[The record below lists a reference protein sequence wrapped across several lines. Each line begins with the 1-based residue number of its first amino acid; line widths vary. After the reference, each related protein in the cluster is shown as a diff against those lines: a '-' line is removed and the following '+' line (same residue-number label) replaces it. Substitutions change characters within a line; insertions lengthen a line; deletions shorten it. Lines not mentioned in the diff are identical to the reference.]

1 MTTNLS
7 EIRTMGKILYDAVP
21 IQDAGYGIVQH
32 PYVSNMFD
40 MSIDGELID
49 LNKEENLKEV
59 RNKYFKIIDE
69 SDLLRN
75 YMFIRTPWKLTWF
88 KYVNE
93 YLSEEDYAKYLEDA
107 WVSEENP
114 NMDLNVS
121 RKESIGYFK
130 KANKKFL
137 MNEEDYAYYKE
148 LPEELTVWKGVSPGR
163 VSMGLSWTDDK
174 EKAGWFKERF
184 EGMSGEEG
192 LLLEAKIN
200 KKDVL
205 AYFNTRGEKELV
217 VDVFKIKKQII
228 EV

>member
-7 EIRTMGKILYDAVP
+7 EIRTMGKVLYDAVP
-21 IQDAGYGIVQH
+21 IKDAGYGIVQH
-32 PYVSNMFD
+32 PYISSMFD
-40 MSIDGELID
+40 MSINGKLID
-49 LNKEENLKEV
+49 LNQEESLKEV
-59 RNKYFKIIDE
+59 RSKYFKMIDE

-88 KYVNE
+88 KYVKE
-93 YLSEEDYAKYLEDA
+93 YLSEEDYAHFLEDA
-107 WVSEENP
+107 WISEENP

-137 MNEEDYAYYKE
+137 MNEEDYNYYKG
-148 LPEELTVWKGVSPGR
+148 LPEELIVWRGVSPGR
-163 VSMGLSWTDDK
+163 VSMGLSWTDDR
-174 EKAGWFKERF
+174 EKAEWFKERF
-184 EGMSGEEG
+184 EGMRGEEG

-228 EV
+228 EI